1 MKIEAR
7 SVSLGEESQR
17 SLAPILSFPSSR
29 TATCAKIG
37 EQVLLTDASK
47 ASIQMMMT
55 AGCVRVH
62 FKYLSMAIIV
72 RADLKPSVAV
82 TVAVGPNAPLMT
94 V

>member
-1 MKIEAR
+1 M
-7 SVSLGEESQR
+7 SLGEESQR

-55 AGCVRVH
+55 AGCVH

-72 RADLKPSVAV
+72 RADPKPSVAV

>member
-37 EQVLLTDASK
+37 EQVLLTDSSK
-47 ASIQMMMT
+47 ALQEGLNPDDDDSWLCSFQISEHGHNCQ
-55 AGCVRVH
+55 G
-62 FKYLSMAIIV
+62 
-72 RADLKPSVAV
+72 
-82 TVAVGPNAPLMT
+82 
-94 V
+94 